1 MKQYL
6 PTLLALGF
14 FAGIF
19 LLAFSSSDTQVAMYR
34 VIGFVGF
41 ACAAGLVAIYWNR
54 LVGTSKPKGVSRMEA
69 YLRTPGRFSNQ
80 YGGMYELTDRIK
92 AMRQKRHRPT
102 LFNH

>member
-1 MKQYL
+1 MKKHL
-6 PTLLALGF
+6 PTLLALAF

-19 LLAFSSSDTQVAMYR
+19 LLAFSSSDSEVATYR

-41 ACAAGLVAIYWNR
+41 ACLAGLVAIYWNR
-54 LVGTSKPKGVSRMEA
+54 IFGKSQANPVSKMQA

-80 YGGMYELTDRIK
+80 YGGMYEISDRIK

>member
-1 MKQYL
+1 M
-6 PTLLALGF
+6 GF

-19 LLAFSSSDTQVAMYR
+19 LLAFSSTDTQVAMYR